1 MTRPISFDQASLSLL
16 DAAIDPSQW
25 TRAMDTVAQ
34 YAGATG
40 AVLLQIR
47 GRGPGTPH
55 SASLGEGLEVYFR
68 DEWHLRDKRE
78 RGIPHMREKGI
89 FVDQDFVT
97 RDELKT
103 SDYYNGFLRRFEANW
118 SAGIGFS
125 NDDDEWCL
133 VIERGEKIGF
143 FEEKEQADL
152 VRFGPYLDR
161 AAQLARHLGFAN
173 ATGMLDAFE
182 ALGCAS
188 FLLDQAGQVIRH
200 NAQAERLLGDGLT
213 LLRGRL
219 RCDRTADSLALGQLT
234 AALGRSTGL
243 TPAEAPLVT
252 VHRLAKRPLV
262 IQGIALAGLASAVF
276 SPATSILLVSDTDE
290 RPLPT
295 PTQATQK
302 IFGLTAMEATLLSFL
317 EQEIPM
323 PAAAEALGI
332 SFETARS
339 HLKRVFSKT
348 GTSRQADLLL
358 LLRRVHRAQR

>member
-1 MTRPISFDQASLSLL
+1 
-16 DAAIDPSQW
+16 
-25 TRAMDTVAQ
+25 MDVVSE

-78 RGIPHMREKGI
+78 RGIPHMRAKGI

-97 RDELKT
+97 HDELKT
-103 SDYYNGFLRRFEANW
+103 SDYYNGFLRKFEAHW
-118 SAGIGFS
+118 SAGIGFT

-133 VIERGEKIGF
+133 VIERGEKHGF
-143 FEEKEQADL
+143 FSTSEQADL
-152 VRFGPYLDR
+152 VRLGPYLNR
-161 AAQLARHLGFAN
+161 TAQLARHLSYAN

-188 FLLDQAGQVIRH
+188 FLLDHAGQVLRH
-200 NAQAERLLGDGLT
+200 NVQAERLFGDGLSM
-213 LLRGRL
+213 LRGRL
-219 RCDRTADSLALGQLT
+219 RCARASDSLALDQFTAGLGQS
-234 AALGRSTGL
+234 AGRS
-243 TPAEAPLVT
+243 PADMPLVT

-262 IQGIALAGLASAVF
+262 IQGIALAGLASALF
-276 SPATSILLVSDTDE
+276 STATSILLVSDTDHH
-290 RPLPT
+290 PAPT
-295 PTQATQK
+295 RIQATQK
-302 IFGLTAMEATLLSFL
+302 IFGLTAMEATLLSCL

-339 HLKRVFSKT
+339 HLKRIFSKT
-348 GTSRQADLLL
+348 GTSRQVDLLM
-358 LLRRVHRAQR
+358 LLRRIHRTHT